1 MKTLLIMYTDAFLIL
16 ATFDIFP
23 GPTMVCGTLP
33 APTMSSYVSQARK
46 VKQKGIVRE
55 LKVVHSV
62 TRRGLDTLTTEEVQ
76 LPRRDSQKAS
86 SSRTRT
92 QSSSPAKRRK
102 LDVFD
107 AEPLPCHLEGHDD
120 YEKRRTLV
128 LILLS

>member
-1 MKTLLIMYTDAFLIL
+1 METIFIKDTVAFLIT
-16 ATFDIFP
+16 ANFDIFP
-23 GPTMVCGTLP
+23 GPTMVYGTLP

-46 VKQKGIVRE
+46 VKRKGIVRE

-76 LPRRDSQKAS
+76 PPRRDSQKAS
-86 SSRTRT
+86 ASRTRT

-107 AEPLPCHLEGHDD
+107 PEPLPCHLEVHDD
-120 YEKRRTLV
+120 YEKRQTMV
-128 LILLS
+128 LNLLS